1 MVWKRGDL
9 SRNLS
14 YFKLVYVLTRSYLI
28 IFPNND
34 TLKNIF
40 EYHKHEP
47 FVSPKVLEKMI
58 NNVCNL

>member
-1 MVWKRGDL
+1 MTVWKRGDL
-9 SRNLS
+9 SGNLS
-14 YFKLVYVLTRSYLI
+14 YSKLIYVLTSHLI

-34 TLKNIF
+34 TLKNLF
-40 EYHKHEP
+40 EYNKHDP